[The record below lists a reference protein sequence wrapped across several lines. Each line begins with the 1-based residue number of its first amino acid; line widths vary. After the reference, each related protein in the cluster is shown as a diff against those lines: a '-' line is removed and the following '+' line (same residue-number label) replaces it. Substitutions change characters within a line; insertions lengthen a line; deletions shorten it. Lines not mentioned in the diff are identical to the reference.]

1 MADVAAAEAAEL
13 GRAEKMSS
21 AERLKAQKEWEKT
34 AESLPDLINPLDL
47 PDDVQLDMFDLMSTE
62 SENDSGNVIANMR
75 EIYALVP
82 KFFKD
87 QSEFEAWRRTA
98 PVFGRAEAYMTILR
112 HYIEA
117 LGEFGSSTK

>member
-98 PVFGRAEAYMTILR
+98 PVFGRAEVYMTILR